1 MKDNASLKTIRKG
14 SMAQQH
20 TYAYNIKGGQPVVG
34 EIRCLGAKNFTT
46 KAMVAALL
54 GDTPTIL
61 TNVPP
66 IGDVIITSEMLTS
79 IGVKVELI
87 DHGRMCIDASSIQ
100 ETHVPTPHSGS
111 NRIPILMLGALL
123 HRFKTVSVP
132 FVGGDQ
138 IGLRSVDFH
147 LGAIEQ
153 FGGKVEATEHGFVAS
168 RNGGL
173 KGTHIKLPYPSVGAT
188 ETCLYLGVLA
198 EGRTTISNAAIEP
211 EVFELITMLRA
222 MGAIIFTS
230 SGRDIRIEGVKRL
243 TGTNMKAMGDR
254 IEAASWACLA
264 CASDGDITVRGIRP
278 ETLGNFLSYYQ
289 QVGGGI
295 ELVEASSL
303 RFFRKEPLRPAIIET
318 DVYPGFSTDWQQP
331 FAVLLSQANGISI
344 IHETVHENRFG
355 YLKELDRLGAK
366 TQLTTHCLGGV
377 TCRYRESSY
386 EHSAII
392 IGPTPFT
399 AVDQIATPDLHAGL
413 AYVIAAAVA
422 RGTTMVTGID
432 LLERGYGNI
441 VPRLAAMNLDIERI
455 PIDS

>member
-1 MKDNASLKTIRKG
+1 
-14 SMAQQH
+14 MAQQQ

-54 GDTPTIL
+54 ADSPTML

-66 IGDVIITSEMLTS
+66 IGDVTITIEMLNS
-79 IGVKVELI
+79 IGVKLDMVDNGTLI
-87 DHGRMCIDASSIQ
+87 IDPSHLRASN
-100 ETHVPTPHSGS
+100 VPVPHSGS
-111 NRIPILMLGALL
+111 NRVPILMLGALL
-123 HRFKTVSVP
+123 HRFKKVSVP
-132 FVGGDQ
+132 FVGGDA
-138 IGLRSVDFH
+138 IGRRSVDFH
-147 LGAIEQ
+147 LEAIEQ
-153 FGGKVEATEHGFVAS
+153 FGGEVEVLDDGFTAA

-173 KGTHIKLPYPSVGAT
+173 KGTHVKLPYPSVGAT

-243 TGTNMKAMGDR
+243 SGTHMKVMGDR

-264 CASDGDITVRGIRP
+264 CASNGDITVHGIRP

-289 QVGGGI
+289 QVGGGV
-295 ELVEASSL
+295 ELLEASSI
-303 RFFRKEPLRPAIIET
+303 RFFRKAPLRPAIIET

-355 YLKELDRLGAK
+355 YLKALDTLGAK

-377 TCRYRESSY
+377 ECRYRESSF

-399 AVDQIATPDLHAGL
+399 AVEQIATPDLRAGL

-422 RGTTMVTGID
+422 RGTTMVTGVD
-432 LLERGYGNI
+432 MLERGYGDI
-441 VPRLAAMNLDIERI
+441 VPRLAAMNLNIERVT
-455 PIDS
+455 IDSER

>member
-111 NRIPILMLGALL
+111 NRVPILMLGALL

-153 FGGKVEATEHGFVAS
+153 FGGKVETTDHGFVAS

-230 SGRDIRIEGVKRL
+230 SGRDIRIEGAKRL

-278 ETLGNFLSYYQ
+278 ET
-289 QVGGGI
+289 
-295 ELVEASSL
+295 
-303 RFFRKEPLRPAIIET
+303 
-318 DVYPGFSTDWQQP
+318 
-331 FAVLLSQANGISI
+331 
-344 IHETVHENRFG
+344 VHENRFG

-386 EHSAII
+386 DHSAII

-399 AVDQIATPDLHAGL
+399 AVDQIATPDLRAGL

-432 LLERGYGNI
+432 LLARGYGNI

>member
-1 MKDNASLKTIRKG
+1 ME
-14 SMAQQH
+14 QQQ

-54 GDTPTIL
+54 GDSPTML

-66 IGDVIITSEMLTS
+66 IGDVTITIEMLHS
-79 IGVKVELI
+79 IGVKLDMVDNGTLI
-87 DHGRMCIDASSIQ
+87 IDPSSMRASN
-100 ETHVPTPHSGS
+100 VPVPHSGS

-123 HRFKTVSVP
+123 HRFKQVSVP
-132 FVGGDQ
+132 FVGGDA
-138 IGLRSVDFH
+138 IGRRSVDFH
-147 LGAIEQ
+147 LRAIEQ
-153 FGGKVEATEHGFVAS
+153 FGGKVEVADDGFTAS

-230 SGRDIRIEGVKRL
+230 SGRDIRIEGVKQL
-243 TGTNMKAMGDR
+243 NGTHMKVMGDR

-264 CASDGDITVRGIRP
+264 CASDGDITVHGIRP
-278 ETLGNFLSYYQ
+278 EILGNFLSYYQ
-289 QVGGGI
+289 QVGGGF
-295 ELVEASSL
+295 ELLEASSI
-303 RFFRKEPLRPAIIET
+303 RFFRKGALQPAIIET

-355 YLKELDRLGAK
+355 YLKALDTLGAK

-377 TCRYRESSY
+377 ECRYRESSF

-399 AVDQIATPDLHAGL
+399 AVEQIATPDLRAGL

-422 RGTTMVTGID
+422 CGTTRVTGID
-432 LLERGYGNI
+432 MLERGYGDI

-455 PIDS
+455 RIDA